1 MTPMTGSLGELRQE
15 LAGVAE
21 QIGDA
26 YRHAAAA
33 RARIADAV
41 AVLTELGTQHSEPL
55 VPAEL
60 YRADSELERSLSLIN
75 GGVTAVAELDA
86 RL

>member
-1 MTPMTGSLGELRQE
+1 MTGSLGDIRQE
-15 LAGVAE
+15 LAGVAA
-21 QIGDA
+21 QIDDA

-41 AVLTELGTQHSEPL
+41 AVLAELDGQHAEPL
-55 VPAEL
+55 VPPEL
-60 YRADSELERSLSLIN
+60 RRAGGELDRGLALIV
-75 GGVTAVAELDA
+75 GGATAVAALDA